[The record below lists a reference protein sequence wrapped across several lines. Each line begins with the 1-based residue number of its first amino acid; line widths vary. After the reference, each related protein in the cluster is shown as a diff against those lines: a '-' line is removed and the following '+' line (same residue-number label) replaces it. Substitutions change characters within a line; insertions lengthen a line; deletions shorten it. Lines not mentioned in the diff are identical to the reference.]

1 MWGWTLRGW
10 YIGLKIEEVDYLSIY
25 PFGLEMVLLWWMTQN
40 SAEIFCG
47 ETWKAQQNLS
57 WEQYQA
63 SSFKCWPE
71 EWGKAHGNGR
81 EGVFWLIQEFKW
93 GVVPEDSDGEPYWY
107 ASTYNGD
114 VGFQECISKLP
125 HRQRGAL

>member
-1 MWGWTLRGW
+1 
-10 YIGLKIEEVDYLSIY
+10 
-25 PFGLEMVLLWWMTQN
+25 MVLENGIVMMDDTEFSWK
-40 SAEIFCG
+40 FCG